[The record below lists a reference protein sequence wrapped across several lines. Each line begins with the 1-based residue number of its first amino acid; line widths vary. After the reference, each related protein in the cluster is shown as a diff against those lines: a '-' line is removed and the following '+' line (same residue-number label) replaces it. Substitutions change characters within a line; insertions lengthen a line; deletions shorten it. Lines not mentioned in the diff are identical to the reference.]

1 MKGKIERASFL
12 FLDLLELAN
21 HLSTIF
27 DDMALK
33 SPITTPR
40 KGFFRVID
48 FIVKFKGTL
57 MQI

>member
-12 FLDLLELAN
+12 LFSIELAN